1 MDYRDKIN
9 LIVEKIETEY
19 KGLVSVY
26 GYVISTLDAE
36 FRIYCKSKALLSI
49 IKYKYFATDDEATI
63 VFNHGSKALYDNSYC
78 LSGMKHII

>member
-36 FRIYCKSKALLSI
+36 FRIYCKSKGRQKNKSTRRI
-49 IKYKYFATDDEATI
+49 R
-63 VFNHGSKALYDNSYC
+63 
-78 LSGMKHII
+78 